1 MDLIV
6 STMPESSL
14 PSLTPVPRQKMK
26 YADQA
31 IAGRGIPVTY
41 YGPPEET
48 GLSSV
53 ILKSLGELKA
63 EDVLPKDILY
73 DYLRYVSYFLPKL
86 HPNWS
91 GYMSDISTGEHP
103 RISTTS
109 LLPIIDL
116 NPTDMTCIYSTL
128 KFVQSQAKNLH
139 KKDQLIK
146 LLCGR
151 LGKNGFLAIQCKRDV
166 DISMLNL
173 EFNLGKLAEMSL

>member
-1 MDLIV
+1 M
-6 STMPESSL
+6 E
-14 PSLTPVPRQKMK
+14 

-53 ILKSLGELKA
+53 ILKSLSELKV

-73 DYLRYVSYFLPKL
+73 DYLRYVSYFLPNL
-86 HPNWS
+86 HPSWS
-91 GYMSDISTGEHP
+91 GCMSDISTGEHP

-139 KKDQLIK
+139 NKD
-146 LLCGR
+146 
-151 LGKNGFLAIQCKRDV
+151 
-166 DISMLNL
+166 
-173 EFNLGKLAEMSL
+173 